1 VKRKLQDPPLQ
12 VLKRTGM
19 HRLIPARFSEGGTV
33 LDEIATDE
41 AMLADIMLLDGA
53 TNDRLQGEQNGL
65 AGISQFELVYGIPN
79 AHIVRAAFL
88 HTSHFGSRFNDGTR
102 GAWYAAG
109 EIDTSIAEV
118 SYHKGRRLAEMIV
131 PEMPHA
137 RPDFEMSEYDDW
149 LADFHA
155 AFHALEPAEAYADC
169 LKPEPV
175 PQCYA
180 APQALANRLLEHR
193 SNGILYPSV
202 RREGGLCVACFRP
215 ALVYRP
221 RQGSRYELR
230 LRLDG
235 EEYRTT
241 VRVVRR

>member
-1 VKRKLQDPPLQ
+1 MKGKRQDPPLQ

-88 HTSHFGSRFNDGTR
+88 HTSHFGSRFNDATR

-109 EIDTSIAEV
+109 EVDTSIAEV
-118 SYHKGRRLAEMIV
+118 SYHKGRRLADMIV
-131 PEMPHA
+131 PELPQQ
-137 RPDFEMSEYDDW
+137 RPDSEVSEYDDW

-169 LKPEPV
+169 LQPEPV
-175 PQCYA
+175 PQCYGF
-180 APQALANRLLEHR
+180 PQALANRLLEHR

-202 RREGGLCVACFRP
+202 RREGGVCVACFRP

-230 LRLDG
+230 LRLEG